1 MTDHIHVHDDR
12 AHHDDGGHRHP
23 EPSQRL
29 HASAGTEVSALSR
42 RREVRLRL
50 ALGLNVAI
58 VAIQVVFG
66 LAANSLGLLAD
77 AGHNLT
83 DAAAVGAS
91 LVAVRL
97 ARRRPTSERS
107 FGYHRGT
114 ILAAQANA
122 ATILAITVLIVY
134 EGIRRLVHPET
145 VSGGVVVVVAV
156 GAAAAN
162 LVAALALREGH
173 AHPHGGHDHDEG
185 EGDLNMRSALLH
197 MAGDALASIGVAAAG
212 AVILLTGRFD
222 RLDPVVSMGIGLL
235 IAYQAWKLMRASTD
249 VLLESTPAGLDLRQ
263 LTSAMATVPGVEQ
276 VHDLHV
282 WSLSSDVRA
291 LSAHL
296 VLSGH
301 PTLEEAQT
309 VGEAVKAAVTG
320 RYRIAHATLELECE
334 SCSDD
339 GDWCAIDGGNDP
351 VDDVTARPA

>member
-1 MTDHIHVHDDR
+1 MSEPTPDDHDHGGDGHGHAPGPPAGSIH
-12 AHHDDGGHRHP
+12 AP
-23 EPSQRL
+23 EGVEPAL
-29 HASAGTEVSALSR
+29 LSR

-50 ALGLNVAI
+50 AFGLNIGI
-58 VAIQVVFG
+58 VVIQVIFG
-66 LAANSLGLLAD
+66 LAAHSLGLLAD
-77 AGHNLT
+77 AGHNMT
-83 DAAAVGAS
+83 DAAAVLAS

-134 EGIRRLVHPET
+134 EGIRRIIHPET
-145 VSGGVVVVVAV
+145 VSGGLVVVVAL

-162 LVAALALREGH
+162 LIAALALREGH
-173 AHPHGGHDHDEG
+173 SHGHDSRVHLEG

-197 MAGDALASIGVAAAG
+197 MAGDAVASVGVAVAG
-212 AVILLTGRFD
+212 VVILFTGRFD

-249 VLLESTPAGLDLRQ
+249 VLLESTPLGLDLDE
-263 LTSAMATVPGVEQ
+263 LTSTMATVAGVEQ

-282 WSLSSDVRA
+282 WSLSSEVRA

-296 VLSGH
+296 VLAGH
-301 PTLEEAQT
+301 PTLEEAQV
-309 VGEAVKAAVTG
+309 VGEAVKVAVTG
-320 RYRIAHATLELECE
+320 RFRIAHATLELECE
-334 SCSDD
+334 TCSDE
-339 GDWCAIDGGNDP
+339 GDWCAMDGGNDTD
-351 VDDVTARPA
+351 VDVAASRT